1 MEINELVINKQNF
14 NLAGIIPVA
23 GQPLDYNFPWHDALA
38 PIGQNYL
45 AVEKAVFDCAMA
57 GCDTIWL
64 VCPKDMQP
72 LIRYR
77 LGDYVVDPIKYY
89 IGAKFGNFP
98 KVSELPIYYCPI
110 EPKDIDRRDCLSWSI
125 ITGAQYAYR
134 VGKQISRWTTPDR
147 YFVSFPYGMFT
158 PYYMSDV
165 RAKISSNNPF
175 CVSHE
180 GKNFKDGLY
189 LPFTFTPEDFLICR
203 RKFRKN
209 EAKGYDADTVRLP
222 ASERYTGRY
231 FTHDFVFDDVD
242 LENACVLDIPW
253 YYDISSWDKL
263 KTWLG
268 SENKLDKPPKFLLS
282 YNEWNPLGIDIK
294 EEEEIDERQN

>member
-1 MEINELVINKQNF
+1 MEINELVKNKHNF

-38 PIGQNYL
+38 PVGHNYL
-45 AVEKAVFDCAMA
+45 AVEKAVFDCALA

-64 VCPKDMQP
+64 VCPRDMQP

-89 IGAKFGNFP
+89 EGAKFAKMP
-98 KVSELPIYYCPI
+98 KTVEIPIYYCPM
-110 EPKDIDRRDCLSWSI
+110 EPKNVDRRDCLAWSI
-125 ITGAQYAYR
+125 ITGAQYSYHTGR
-134 VGKQISRWTTPDR
+134 QISRWTTPDR

-158 PYYMSDV
+158 PYYMSDA
-165 RAKISSNNPF
+165 RAKISSNDPF
-175 CVSHE
+175 YVSYE

-189 LPFTFTPEDFLICR
+189 LPFTFTPEDFLECR

-209 EAKGYDADTVRLP
+209 EKKGHDINKKELP
-222 ASERYTGRY
+222 AAEKYTGRF
-231 FTHDFVFDDVD
+231 FTHDFVFDDVITAD
-242 LENACVLDIPW
+242 ATVVELPW

-268 SENKLDKPPKFLLS
+268 SEHELKKPPKFISS
-282 YNEWNPLGIDIK
+282 YNEWNPLGRDV
-294 EEEEIDERQN
+294 EEEQS